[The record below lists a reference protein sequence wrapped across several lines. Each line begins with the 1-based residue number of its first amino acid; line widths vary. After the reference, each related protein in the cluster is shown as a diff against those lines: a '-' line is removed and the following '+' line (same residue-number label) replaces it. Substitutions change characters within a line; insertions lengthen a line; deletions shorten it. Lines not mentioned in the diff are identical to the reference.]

1 MVLSNA
7 FDRTFRLAAAGVALV
22 AALAGCDR
30 KHTEVSTGEV
40 TESWE
45 PAKGEAIKGVPKAT
59 VTAAIQA
66 RVARKREPEVT
77 RAHWQHVDAV
87 YARYAATPLWMDDD
101 GISPRAAELVAV
113 LEHAPTEGLRLDTYP
128 LARLRD
134 ALKAANARGATAEQ
148 IADADVLLTATYVAL
163 AEDML
168 TGQIDPKSVSQGW
181 HIDPEELDV
190 DSALVRTIRM
200 EPLSRAIVQLRP
212 MTEDYDAL
220 RRELARYRQIAVQGG
235 WPKVPEGGKL
245 KPGDTASVARME
257 ALLARLKAEGYVAA
271 DRGLTTAPEQPE
283 RAVYDSALAGAVAE
297 YQRRHSIGVDSI
309 LGGETLQS
317 LNLSATYRV
326 GQLAANL
333 ERHRWLPRTLGGTHI
348 FVNVPA
354 FRLDVVEDGEQAM
367 SMKVVVGSEYDDRAT
382 PAFADS
388 MSYIEF
394 SPYWNVPKEI
404 AEKELWPKIR
414 ADPSYLSRNNYEI
427 VTEKNGEQRIRQ
439 LPGPKNAL
447 GHVKFM
453 FPNSFNIYLHDTPE
467 DALFEKDVRAASH
480 GCIRL
485 ERPVD
490 LARWVLRDKPEW
502 TDERMRSAMSQS
514 KPRVVGLA
522 TKVPVYIVYFTTFTR
537 DGQLHFGNDLYD
549 RDGAL
554 VKAVFDALTPSEQVR
569 AELAELRDLADGGI
583 L

>member
-1 MVLSNA
+1 MGLSYA
-7 FDRTFRLAAAGVALV
+7 SDRKVRFALAALALV
-22 AALAGCDR
+22 ATAAGCDR

-45 PAKGEAIKGVPKAT
+45 PAKGEAIKGVPAAA

-66 RVARKREPEVT
+66 RVARKSEPEVT
-77 RAHWQHVDAV
+77 RAHWQHVAAV
-87 YARYAATPLWMDDD
+87 YSRYAAAPLWMDDD
-101 GISPRAAELVAV
+101 GVSPRAAELVAV

-128 LARLRD
+128 LRGLID
-134 ALKAANARGATAEQ
+134 ALKAANARGATADQ
-148 IADADVLLTATYVAL
+148 IAEADVLLTATYVAL

-235 WPKVPEGGKL
+235 WPKIPDGEKL
-245 KPGDTASVARME
+245 KPGEVAPVARIDS
-257 ALLARLKAEGYVAA
+257 LLRRLKVEGYLPEDRAIIA
-271 DRGLTTAPEQPE
+271 DTQDAG

-297 YQRRHSIGVDSI
+297 YQRRHAIGVDSI

-317 LNLSATYRV
+317 LNLTATYRV

-354 FRLDVVEDGEQAM
+354 FRLNVFEDGKEAM

-388 MSYIEF
+388 MTYLEF

-404 AEKELWPKIR
+404 AEKELWPKIN
-414 ADPSYLSRNNYEI
+414 ADPSYLSRNNYEL

-485 ERPVD
+485 EKPVE
-490 LARWVLRDKPEW
+490 LARWVLRDNPDW
-502 TDERMRSAMSQS
+502 TDERMSAAMSQDR
-514 KPRVVGLA
+514 PRVVNLKR
-522 TKVPVYIVYFTTFTR
+522 KVPVYIVYFTTFMR
-537 DGQLHFGNDLYD
+537 DGQLEFGNDLYD

-554 VKAVFDALTPSEQVR
+554 VKAVFDALTPGDQVR
-569 AELAELRDLADGGI
+569 REIDELRGLVDA
-583 L
+583 